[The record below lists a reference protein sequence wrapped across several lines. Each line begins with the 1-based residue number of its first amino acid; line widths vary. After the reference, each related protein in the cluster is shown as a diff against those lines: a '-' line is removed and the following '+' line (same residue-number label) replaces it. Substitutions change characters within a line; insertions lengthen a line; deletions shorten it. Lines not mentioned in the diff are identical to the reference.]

1 MNVVSPESG
10 SERVMAT
17 WQRDTTVKL
26 NKRYIPSL
34 YQQTAPASC
43 VSDILLNGLRGSR
56 ETMKLFRT
64 AFWLGVVI
72 YNLPSPASQPA
83 APASQLHDGQRL
95 AAKAANSRDAVK
107 PSQDT
112 LTSADRGAP
121 WRGSARTRPVSKRP
135 V

>member
-1 MNVVSPESG
+1 MNIVSEVRG
-10 SERVMAT
+10 SRARDGRVAA
-17 WQRDTTVKL
+17 RHDVNV

-34 YQQTAPASC
+34 YQQTAPARDA
-43 VSDILLNGLRGSR
+43 SDILLNGLRGSR

-83 APASQLHDGQRL
+83 APASQVHDGQRL

-107 PSQDT
+107 PSQ
-112 LTSADRGAP
+112 
-121 WRGSARTRPVSKRP
+121 
-135 V
+135 

>member
-1 MNVVSPESG
+1 
-10 SERVMAT
+10 MAA
-17 WQRDTTVKL
+17 WQPNTTVNL

-34 YQQTAPASC
+34 YQQTAPASDA
-43 VSDILLNGLRGSR
+43 SDILLNGLRGSR

-72 YNLPSPASQPA
+72 CNLPNHASQPA
-83 APASQLHDGQRL
+83 APASQLPDGQRL

-121 WRGSARTRPVSKRP
+121 WGGSARNRPVSKRP

>member
-83 APASQLHDGQRL
+83 APASQLHDGQRSILRNPGL
-95 AAKAANSRDAVK
+95 AA
-107 PSQDT
+107 
-112 LTSADRGAP
+112 SA
-121 WRGSARTRPVSKRP
+121 SS
-135 V
+135 